1 MAWRNRIEVSYGTLR
16 ANLAAVIRAAAG
28 RGVIA
33 VIKADAYGLGL
44 ERCARIYHR
53 AGAAALAVACLSE
66 ADRVRDT
73 VPDARII
80 ILGSPLP
87 EERQAVVASAYEVS
101 CSSLDEADEYARLAS
116 ARDPLAIHVNID
128 TGMGRLGVPLVE
140 AAALI
145 ARVREAPSLRLAG
158 IATHYPMATNAAIAA
173 LQEERFAAI
182 LAEVGPVPGDC
193 WRHCANSEGL
203 LVRPGG
209 TTTHV
214 RAGLLLA
221 GIVPDGCPDPGVQP
235 ALRWLSSLNLVKHLP
250 GGHGIGYNHLHHLER
265 DSVVAIVPV
274 GYADGYPLAASA
286 RGAQVIVAGR
296 LCPVL
301 GRVSMDYIIVDVT
314 DCDHVPAPGEAVVLI
329 GRQGSVAV
337 TLGDLAGWAGT
348 IPYDVLCGFRGR
360 TEIVGVP

>member
-16 ANLAAVIRAAAG
+16 DNMTAVLRAAQG

-53 AGAAALAVACLSE
+53 SGAAALAVACLSE

-87 EERQAVVASAYEVS
+87 EERQAVVASRYEVS
-101 CSSLDEADEYARLAS
+101 CSSIDEADEYARLAS
-116 ARDPLAIHVNID
+116 ARDQLGIHVNID
-128 TGMGRLGVPLVE
+128 TGMGRLGAPRELAVE
-140 AAALI
+140 LI

-158 IATHYPMATNAAIAA
+158 ICTHYPMAVDSAIAA
-173 LQEERFAAI
+173 EQEAVFTGILSAA
-182 LAEVGPVPGDC
+182 GPVPADC
-193 WRHCANSEGL
+193 WIHLANSEGVL
-203 LVRPGG
+203 MRPPGQA
-209 TTTHV
+209 THI
-214 RAGLLLA
+214 RAGLLLT
-221 GIVPDGCPDPGVQP
+221 GIIPDGCPDPGVKP
-235 ALRWLSSLNLVKHLP
+235 ALRWLSSLNLVKRLP
-250 GGHGIGYNHLHHLER
+250 AGYGIGYNHLHHLTR

-286 RGAQVIVAGR
+286 RGAQVIVAGIR
-296 LCPVL
+296 CPIL
-301 GRVSMDYIIVDVT
+301 GRISMDYIIVDVT
-314 DCDHVPAPGEAVVLI
+314 DCDPVPAPGEGVVLI
-329 GRQGSVAV
+329 GRQGAAGL
-337 TLGDLAGWAGT
+337 TLNELAGWAQT
-348 IPYDVLCGFRGR
+348 IPYDLLCGFRGR